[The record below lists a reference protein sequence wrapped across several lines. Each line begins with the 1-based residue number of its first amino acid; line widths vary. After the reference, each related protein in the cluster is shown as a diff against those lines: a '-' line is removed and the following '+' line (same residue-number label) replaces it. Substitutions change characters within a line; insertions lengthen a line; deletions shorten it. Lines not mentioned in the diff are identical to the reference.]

1 MKLQEIMVPNVIEVS
16 PDETIGAAAMA
27 RPAFAVG
34 RCLKGQRSRAC
45 SEHRRGV
52 QGVERGH

>member
-16 PDETIGAAAMA
+16 PDETIGAAATD

-34 RCLKGQRSRAC
+34 QCLKVQRSKA
-45 SEHRRGV
+45 
-52 QGVERGH
+52 